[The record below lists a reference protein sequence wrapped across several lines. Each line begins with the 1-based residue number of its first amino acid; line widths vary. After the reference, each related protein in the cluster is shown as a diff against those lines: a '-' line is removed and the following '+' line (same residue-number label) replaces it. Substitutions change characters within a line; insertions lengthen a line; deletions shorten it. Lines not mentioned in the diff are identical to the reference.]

1 MATVPQPLESHM
13 SIRVYRNAAI
23 RTGDS
28 GNPLAQAMAVDGE
41 VLLAVGGEAE
51 VREAAGPGAE
61 LIDLEGAAVLPGL
74 YDAHIH
80 TAQYAQSLDAVDLRD
95 VRSLDDALT
104 MVAAH
109 AARLRPG
116 AWLFG
121 GRWNSNT
128 WDPPAQ
134 PDR

>member
-1 MATVPQPLESHM
+1 MN
-13 SIRVYRNAAI
+13 IRVYRNAAI
-23 RTGDS
+23 YPGTGAH
-28 GNPLAQAMAVDGE
+28 PPAQALAVRGRT
-41 VLLAVGGEAE
+41 VLAVGSEAD

-61 LIDLEGAAVLPGL
+61 LIDLEGAAVLPGF

-95 VRSLDDALT
+95 VRTLDEALT
-104 MVAAH
+104 RVAAH

-121 GRWNSNT
+121 GRWDSNT
-128 WDPPAQ
+128 WD
-134 PDR
+134 